1 MKISSKLLAGP
12 WITDHESS
20 VVASMMKNGWDNYDY
35 VESFERRFAD
45 WHERSYA
52 LMTPCCTHAIHLLL
66 LALGVTNGDEII
78 APECT
83 WTGSIAPITYQGAI
97 PVFADI
103 DKKTWCLSHDTI
115 EEKITN
121 RTKAII
127 VVDLFGNMPEME
139 KIQALAD
146 AHDIFLIEDAAEA
159 LGSTY
164 KGIRAG
170 KFGIG
175 GVHSFHRTKTIVS
188 GEGGALLID
197 DENLYKRAKFLRDHG
212 RSSQNPYSILE
223 PAPKYMPSNF
233 QASLASAQF
242 DRVDELVARKMS
254 ILHTYKQGFPA
265 ELDISL
271 NLDSEEVKN
280 GAWATTLVLG
290 DSYDINGASLR
301 LSLENYD
308 IPSRPFFY
316 PMSSLPAYKQ
326 YSSNGRVKNPT
337 AYKISEKGVVLP
349 SHFLLEDSQI
359 EYITDSISSIL
370 ENAH

>member
-1 MKISSKLLAGP
+1 MKPSIQPS
-12 WITDHESS
+12 
-20 VVASMMKNGWDNYDY
+20 
-35 VESFERRFAD
+35 
-45 WHERSYA
+45 
-52 LMTPCCTHAIHLLL
+52 
-66 LALGVTNGDEII
+66 EII

-103 DKKTWCLSHDTI
+103 DKKTWCLSHETI
-115 EEKITN
+115 QKKITSK
-121 RTKAII
+121 TKAII
-127 VVDLFGNMPEME
+127 VVDLYGNMPEME

-146 AHDIFLIEDAAEA
+146 AHNIFLIEDAAEA

-212 RSSQNPYSILE
+212 RSSKNPYSILE

-242 DRVDELVARKMS
+242 DRVDELVARKML
-254 ILHTYKQGFPA
+254 ILHNYKHGLSSK
-265 ELDISL
+265 LDISL
-271 NLDSEEVKN
+271 NLESEDVKN
-280 GAWATTLVLG
+280 GAWATTLILG
-290 DSYDINGASLR
+290 DSYGISGASLR
-301 LSLENYD
+301 LSLESYS

-316 PMSSLPAYKQ
+316 PMSSLPAYKK
-326 YSSNGRVKNPT
+326 YSSNGPVSNPT
-337 AYKISEKGVVLP
+337 AYKISDKGVVLP
-349 SHFLLEDSQI
+349 SHFLLKESQI
-359 EYITDSISSIL
+359 NYITDTITSIL
-370 ENAH
+370 ENY